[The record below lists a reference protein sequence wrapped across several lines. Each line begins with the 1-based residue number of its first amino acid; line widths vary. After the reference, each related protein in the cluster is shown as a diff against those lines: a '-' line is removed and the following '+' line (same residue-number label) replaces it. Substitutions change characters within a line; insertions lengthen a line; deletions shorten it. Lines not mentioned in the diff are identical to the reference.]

1 MVSFDSAAL
10 QSIGE
15 CLECRVT
22 DTFTSAPDALGAQ
35 RLVQFRRIRRPE
47 AKRREANWSFSLSC
61 RVQWQPELHR
71 PISDWSPASLLD
83 LPDL

>member
-10 QSIGE
+10 RSIGE

-22 DTFTSAPDALGAQ
+22 DTFTSAPDALGGQ

-47 AKRREANWSFSLSC
+47 AKRRETNWSFILSW
-61 RVQWQPELHR
+61 RNRAEFSHNL
-71 PISDWSPASLLD
+71 ISIS
-83 LPDL
+83 